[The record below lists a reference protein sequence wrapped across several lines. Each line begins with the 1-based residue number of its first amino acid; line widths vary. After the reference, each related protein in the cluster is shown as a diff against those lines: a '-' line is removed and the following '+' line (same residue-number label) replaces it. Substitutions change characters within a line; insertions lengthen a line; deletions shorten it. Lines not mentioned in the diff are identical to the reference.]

1 MVKEKIFSPITL
13 IKLKSISVV
22 INSKTN
28 MMIRAG
34 NNLKLQHFLF
44 IMFLLLLQACSTPLL
59 QDSFRSK
66 RLISSKGEK
75 IYVNSINWGV
85 TGDYQL
91 SLISKD
97 SLRLNNRNDTIGSVP
112 GLNPFIYQFKND
124 TLTLYFY
131 KHISYRLT
139 DDLNTIKVVY
149 KVVSAS
155 EYTNLSE
162 KMGCFTVPIL

>member
-1 MVKEKIFSPITL
+1 
-13 IKLKSISVV
+13 
-22 INSKTN
+22 
-28 MMIRAG
+28 MIRAG
-34 NNLKLQHFLF
+34 NNLKLQHLLF

-75 IYVNSINWGV
+75 IFVNSINWGV

-97 SLRLNNRNDTIGSVP
+97 SLRLNNRNDTIGSVS

-155 EYTNLSE
+155 EYTNLIE
-162 KMGCFTVPIL
+162 KMGCFTVPML

>member
-1 MVKEKIFSPITL
+1 MKP
-13 IKLKSISVV
+13 
-22 INSKTN
+22 
-28 MMIRAG
+28 
-34 NNLKLQHFLF
+34 QHLFF

-66 RLISSKGEK
+66 RLMSSKGEK

-97 SLRLNNRNDTIGSVP
+97 SLRLKNRNDTIGSVS
-112 GLNPFIYQFKND
+112 GLNPFKYQFQND

-149 KVVSAS
+149 KVVSDS
-155 EYTNLSE
+155 VYTNLNE
-162 KMGCFTVPIL
+162 KMGSFTVPIL

>member
-1 MVKEKIFSPITL
+1 MKP
-13 IKLKSISVV
+13 
-22 INSKTN
+22 
-28 MMIRAG
+28 
-34 NNLKLQHFLF
+34 QHMFF

-59 QDSFRSK
+59 QDSFSSK

-97 SLRLNNRNDTIGSVP
+97 SLRLNKRNDTIGSVP
-112 GLNPFIYQFKND
+112 GLNPFKYQFKND

-131 KHISYRLT
+131 NRISYSVQ

-149 KVVSAS
+149 KVVSDS
-155 EYTNLSE
+155 VYTNLSE
-162 KMGCFTVPIL
+162 RMGYFSVPTL

>member
-1 MVKEKIFSPITL
+1 MVKEKLFSPITL
-13 IKLKSISVV
+13 TKHKSISVV

-34 NNLKLQHFLF
+34 NNLKLQHLLF

-75 IYVNSINWGV
+75 IFVNSINWGV

-97 SLRLNNRNDTIGSVP
+97 SLRLNNRNDTIGSV
-112 GLNPFIYQFKND
+112 
-124 TLTLYFY
+124 
-131 KHISYRLT
+131 H
-139 DDLNTIKVVY
+139 
-149 KVVSAS
+149 
-155 EYTNLSE
+155 
-162 KMGCFTVPIL
+162 